1 MSNFE
6 DVDPRYDF
14 QSLVVRLSPAANTLR
29 PLWRM
34 DDLFKKKDGYELII
48 MKLYQNKPL
57 PISTADSYKKL
68 RMIFKQALTYE
79 NLKYYHKQTS
89 TEPWVVG
96 VGQDWPLA
104 ANTYPGY

>member
-14 QSLVVRLSPAANTLR
+14 QSLVVRLSAPAYTLR
-29 PLWRM
+29 PLWSM
-34 DDLFKKKDGYELII
+34 VDFFKEKNRYALIV

-57 PISTADSYKKL
+57 PISMADGLEKFN
-68 RMIFKQALTYE
+68 MIFKQALTYE

-89 TEPWVVG
+89 KEPWVVG
-96 VGQDWPLA
+96 IGQDWPLA
-104 ANTYPGY
+104 PNTYPGY